1 MNVSSAP
8 WTVFAILNNHFVAD
22 QDGDSQQFGELVS
35 DWKVDQLG
43 GLRTPVFKHKL
54 YFKIDDSRL

>member
-1 MNVSSAP
+1 M
-8 WTVFAILNNHFVAD
+8 FAILNNHFVAD

-35 DWKVDQLG
+35 DWKVDQLS